1 MRGLL
6 VLGIVLLLGGVAMLI
21 WPSFTVTTTEE
32 VLDVG
37 PVEVTTEDLDR
48 VALPP
53 AIGIGAA
60 IAGVALIVIGSRRT
74 GRTA

>member
-6 VLGIVLLLGGVAMLI
+6 VLGIVLLVGGLAMLI
-21 WPSFTVTTTEE
+21 WPSFTYTTTEE

-37 PVEVTTEDLDR
+37 PVEVVTEDRDR
-48 VALPP
+48 VTVPP
-53 AIGIGAA
+53 VLGIGSA
-60 IAGVALIVIGSRRT
+60 IAGVALIVVGSRRV